1 MSSVVKILGL
11 KDIQRNA
18 EQTAR
23 DLAEAEDPA
32 QMRAGEIIAERWR
45 ALVSILEG
53 NYRDAIHVAWLGKKG
68 AAVGT
73 KWLGN
78 LPRNEQPVMYAR
90 RLETG
95 DSEMP
100 AQPSARPA
108 LEQARPEA
116 IEAMADEFRTVVRGT
131 RRRRTK
137 VPTT

>member
-1 MSSVVKILGL
+1 MTTKVLGL
-11 KDIQRNA
+11 KQLQQSADRV
-18 EQTAR
+18 AR
-23 DLAEAEDPA
+23 ELAEAEDPA
-32 QMRAGEIIAERWR
+32 QMAAGEVIAEAWR
-45 ALVSILEG
+45 GFVPILEG
-53 NYRDAIHVAWLGKKG
+53 HYRDSIHVAWLGKKG

-73 KWLGN
+73 KWLAGV
-78 LPRNEQPVMYAR
+78 PRNEQPVLYAR

-131 RRRRTK
+131 RRRRK